1 MAKRSTGIYQ
11 TVNGQQ
17 VELNARQ
24 VKSFIMKVNGW
35 TSEQYRKQYD
45 IFKNKVRAYEG
56 YQRAKG
62 QTIQTQSVAGLLYK
76 EARAKKREG
85 ANYKPSIKMQ
95 RIRSF
100 TSISSGKALQKA
112 LKSKRYLKA
121 REENYEQGTL
131 KQFKGLI
138 DANPQ
143 AKQIYDAI
151 SDPVK
156 REQALTDYANAL
168 GLKINEAEEVQ
179 AESAIPFGETM
190 GSSDAIDFDI
200 NDYL

>member
-62 QTIQTQSVAGLLYK
+62 QKVQTQSVAGLLYK

-85 ANYKPSIKMQ
+85 TNYKPSIKMQ

-121 REENYEQGTL
+121 REETYEQGTL

>member
-56 YQRAKG
+56 YQRSKG
-62 QTIQTQSVAGLLYK
+62 QKVQAQSVAGLLYK

-85 ANYKPSIKMQ
+85 TNYNPSIKMQ

-112 LKSKRYLKA
+112 LKSKRFLKA
-121 REENYEQGTL
+121 REETYEQGTL

-190 GSSDAIDFDI
+190 GSSDAIDFDL

>member
-62 QTIQTQSVAGLLYK
+62 QKVQTQSVAGLLYK

-85 ANYKPSIKMQ
+85 ANYNPSIKMQ

-112 LKSKRYLKA
+112 LKSKRYVKA
-121 REENYEQGTL
+121 REETYEQGTL

-200 NDYL
+200 KDYL

>member
-24 VKSFIMKVNGW
+24 VKNFIMKVNGW

-62 QTIQTQSVAGLLYK
+62 QKVQTQSVAGLLYK

-112 LKSKRYLKA
+112 LKSQRYLKA
-121 REENYEQGTL
+121 REETYEQGTL

-151 SDPVK
+151 SNPVK

-190 GSSDAIDFDI
+190 GSSDAIDFDL

>member
-24 VKSFIMKVNGW
+24 VKNFIMKVNGW

-45 IFKNKVRAYEG
+45 IFKNKVRAFEG
-56 YQRAKG
+56 YERAKG
-62 QTIQTQSVAGLLYK
+62 RKIQTQSISGLLYK

-112 LKSKRYLKA
+112 LKSQRYLKA
-121 REENYEQGTL
+121 REETYEQGTL

-190 GSSDAIDFDI
+190 GSSDAIDFDL